1 MLLRN
6 YLKSCLPRYPALKP
20 VSSEVLSQ
28 SQYAIH
34 SKKKQEQ
41 KQKKR
46 DKKIKN
52 KQKTLKRM
60 RQLCIIMSTSNAFFK
75 NIFPADTQLL
85 KKRQFNPLSQS
96 EYATFLKHC
105 LKFQCLFGSYQTDLM
120 IWKRLINILQNFKDL
135 EKNWKSF
142 FGVWIV

>member
-6 YLKSCLPRYPALKP
+6 YLKSCLPCYPALKP

-46 DKKIKN
+46 DKKNQKQTKN
-52 KQKTLKRM
+52 PK
-60 RQLCIIMSTSNAFFK
+60 K
-75 NIFPADTQLL
+75 NEAAMYNYVNQ
-85 KKRQFNPLSQS
+85 
-96 EYATFLKHC
+96 
-105 LKFQCLFGSYQTDLM
+105 
-120 IWKRLINILQNFKDL
+120 
-135 EKNWKSF
+135 
-142 FGVWIV
+142 